1 MVASDSST
9 SGPTPVTLN
18 DILRFNEQLSSVA
31 ASGIPIF
38 LSCSPELVPE
48 TLEKMDK
55 SLALAVSRGEN
66 IQDALNAEPTAN
78 DDYRLAL
85 SEWVMNGGSLNAA
98 DLLYRK
104 GTWRN
109 QMTDQMRLTL
119 LRIGI
124 VWGLAS
130 ITLLTMVWN
139 LEPKI
144 RGVYDVSGL
153 TPGPAFHWLEMV
165 YLYRWWIGGVFAI
178 ITLIGVFDYFRLRK
192 SLFSWIPLRKQVFK
206 FLRNAETAEL
216 ASSYIHHSA
225 EMPDGLKNDLT
236 AMPLARWACHY
247 QDSKGGAVQAL
258 RFVSDYYRDRSL
270 KSSKVSKSLAS
281 QLIYLPI
288 GATVVLAVALMLFMP
303 LVELLITICGD
314 AFR

>member
-1 MVASDSST
+1 MVANESSRT
-9 SGPTPVTLN
+9 GPASATLN
-18 DILRFNEQLSSVA
+18 DVLLFNEQLSSVA
-31 ASGIPIF
+31 ASGIPIY
-38 LSCSPELVPE
+38 LGCSPDHVPQ
-48 TLEKMDK
+48 TLETMNK
-55 SLALAVSRGEN
+55 SLALAVSRGES
-66 IQDALNAEPTAN
+66 IHSALNADATVN

-85 SEWVMNGGSLNAA
+85 SEWVTNGGSLNAA

-104 GTWRN
+104 GAWRN

-119 LRIGI
+119 LRLGI
-124 VWGLAS
+124 VWVLAS

-165 YLYRWWIGGVFAI
+165 FNYRWWIGGLFGV
-178 ITLIGVFDYFRLRK
+178 ITLVGVVDYFRLRK
-192 SLFSWIPLRKQVFK
+192 SLFSWMPLRKQVFK

-216 ASSYIHHSA
+216 ASCYVHHTA
-225 EMPDGLKNDLT
+225 EIPDGLQNELT
-236 AMPLARWACHY
+236 ATPLARWASQY
-247 QDSKGGAVQAL
+247 QDSKGGTIQAL
-258 RFVSDYYRDRSL
+258 RFVADYYRDRSL
-270 KSSKVSKSLAS
+270 KSNKFSKTVAS

-288 GATVVLAVALMLFMP
+288 GAAVVLTVALMLFMP
-303 LVELLITICGD
+303 LVELLIAICGN

>member
-1 MVASDSST
+1 MVASDSSS
-9 SGPTPVTLN
+9 SGPAPVTLN
-18 DILRFNEQLSSVA
+18 DILRFNEQLSLVA
-31 ASGIPIF
+31 ASGIPIY
-38 LSCSPELVPE
+38 LGCSPELVPE

-66 IQDALNAEPTAN
+66 IQDALNAEATAN

-85 SEWVMNGGSLNAA
+85 AEWVTSGGSLEAA

-165 YLYRWWIGGVFAI
+165 YLYRGWIGGVFAI

-216 ASSYIHHSA
+216 ASSYIQHSA

-236 AMPLARWACHY
+236 AMPLARWASHY

-258 RFVSDYYRDRSL
+258 RFVSDYYRARSL

>member
-1 MVASDSST
+1 MVASDSS
-9 SGPTPVTLN
+9 SVGPVPVTLN
-18 DILRFNEQLSSVA
+18 DVLSFNEHLSSVA
-31 ASGIPIF
+31 VSGIPIY
-38 LSCSPELVPE
+38 LGCSPDLVPE
-48 TLEKMDK
+48 TLEKMNK
-55 SLALAVSRGEN
+55 SLALAVSRGET
-66 IQDALNAEPTAN
+66 IQNALNAEATVS

-85 SEWVMNGGSLNAA
+85 SEWVLNGGSLKAA

-104 GTWRN
+104 GAWRN
-109 QMTDQMRLTL
+109 QMTDQMRLML
-119 LRIGI
+119 LRLGI
-124 VWGLAS
+124 VWVLAS

-139 LEPKI
+139 IEPKI

-165 YLYRWWIGGVFAI
+165 YDYRWWIGGVFGV
-178 ITLIGVFDYFRLRK
+178 ITLVGLVDYFRLQK

-216 ASSYIHHSA
+216 ASCYVNQAA
-225 EMPDGLKNDLT
+225 EIPNGLKNELT
-236 AMPLARWACHY
+236 ASPLARWASQY
-247 QDSKGGAVQAL
+247 QDGNGGAIPAL

-270 KSSKVSKSLAS
+270 KSDKVSKTLAS

-288 GATVVLAVALMLFMP
+288 GAAVVLTVALMLFMP
-303 LVELLITICGD
+303 LVELLITICSS